1 MSIRADLETAVAKVE
16 NDWRRANEDLDKA
29 RAARANVDLDWDKVG
44 AGRRRRGANR
54 RNAGMG
60 WDQAFP
66 DRRNPD
72 ADRRAPGGEILALCK
87 AVADRHV
94 AYTNRSKAEAVCA
107 TAAARLQAVAA
118 ERDKAIAALE
128 ALNRG
133 STDA

>member
-44 AGRRRRGANR
+44 AGRRRRG
-54 RNAGMG
+54 
-60 WDQAFP
+60 
-66 DRRNPD
+66 